1 MDKKQVLQLA
11 RWVIQVEIEAL
22 EAFRARIHDDFWHVV
37 QAIQSRHGKVILT
50 GVGKSARIA
59 QKITATLNSIGTP
72 AVFLHGAEA
81 AHGDLGIVQKG
92 DVVLIFSKSGD
103 TPEIKNLLPAL
114 RGRQVTLIAC
124 TGNPQSYLAQK
135 ADLFIDL
142 SVPREACPH
151 NLTPTAS
158 TTLALAFGDAL
169 AITLMQ
175 LQNFTAQDFAQ
186 THPGGALGKKLL
198 LRVQDLAHPL
208 PSVEPHTPLPEV
220 IQKITHGR
228 MGAVALLSQHTL
240 EGIITD
246 GDIRRAIEKYGD
258 IRSLVAQNIATPNPK
273 CIDASDLAY
282 QALQRM
288 KNYQVSQLIVVQ
300 DGVPTGMIHFHDIL
314 REGIQ

>member
-1 MDKKQVLQLA
+1 MDKNQVIQIA
-11 RWVIQVEIEAL
+11 QWVIQVEIEAL
-22 EAFRARIHDDFWHVV
+22 QAFRARIGQDFWQVV
-37 QAIQSRHGKVILT
+37 QTIQSRRGKIILT

-59 QKITATLNSIGTP
+59 QKITATLNSVGTP
-72 AVFLHGAEA
+72 AVFLHSAEA
-81 AHGDLGIVQKG
+81 AHGDLGIVQKE
-92 DVVLIFSKSGD
+92 DVILIFSKSGD

-114 RGRQVTLIAC
+114 RQRQVTLIAC
-124 TGNPQSYLAQK
+124 TGNPKSYLAQK
-135 ADLFIDL
+135 ADIFIDL

-186 THPGGALGKKLL
+186 THPGGTLGKKLL

-208 PSVEPHTPLPEV
+208 PHVNPQTPLLEV
-220 IQKITHGR
+220 IQKITQGR
-228 MGAVALLSQHTL
+228 MGAVAVLNQNTL

-258 IRSLVAQNIATPNPK
+258 IRSLLAQNIASSNPK
-273 CIDASDLAY
+273 CVDASDLAY
-282 QALQRM
+282 QALQLM
-288 KNYQVSQLIVVQ
+288 KNYKVSQLVVMQ
-300 DGVPTGMIHFHDIL
+300 DGAPVGMIHFHDIL